1 MATLTNNHAMT
12 SAKLFNFYV
21 VITSINIL
29 DLRPDRIAQSSLF
42 TSISKCTCVVM
53 FPSEFSSHFLLCA
66 MMALV
71 RLCVSVESPGP
82 SMVTFVSSATS
93 I

>member
-1 MATLTNNHAMT
+1 MATLTNNQTMT
-12 SAKLFNFYV
+12 SAKLFTFYV

-29 DLRPDRIAQSSLF
+29 DLRPDRIAQSSPSK
-42 TSISKCTCVVM
+42 SISKCTCVVR

-66 MMALV
+66 VMALV
-71 RLCVSVESPGP
+71 RLCVSVESPEP
-82 SMVTFVSSATS
+82 SIVTYVNSATS